1 MKSKINIVIAVLFAA
16 VIGFSSCSEE
26 AENQAPMFESITV
39 GADNETVT
47 LKFSEAVYA
56 KADATGNLSNENLS
70 VSIEGVEFTYE
81 VVHTAGESSLTIN
94 LDITSITEG
103 TEAVVVKPVAA
114 SPIYDVEGEAMS
126 ESESLTSDALEQNL
140 GIIDEWYSSGDN
152 VAPLLVTYFQVDSIY
167 ARFNADMSY
176 YVEQYNIGNATTT
189 PDLIF
194 TGNFTME
201 KSDVGEI
208 WTIDL
213 VQEEPYAANSSGIY
227 EVKTDPEVLWYEVVQ
242 TSGTENTP
250 PTPEEGF
257 GSTNGG
263 TLGDS
268 NIQKYI
274 RL

>member
-26 AENQAPMFESITV
+26 AENQAPMFESITL

-56 KADATGNLSNENLS
+56 NADATGDLSNENLN
-70 VSIEGVEFTYE
+70 VSIEDVEFTYE

-103 TEAVVVKPVAA
+103 TEAVEVKPVAA
-114 SPIYDVEGEAMS
+114 SPIYDVEGKAMS

-167 ARFNADMSY
+167 ARFNADMTY
-176 YVEQYNIGNATTT
+176 YVEQFNEGNTTT
-189 PDLIF
+189 DPDLIF
-194 TGNFTME
+194 SGSFTME

-213 VQEEPYAANSSGIY
+213 VQEDPFAANSSGIY
-227 EVKTDPEVLWYEVVQ
+227 EIKTDPEVLWYEVVQ

-257 GSTNGG
+257 GSSNGG
-263 TLGDS
+263 TLGDT